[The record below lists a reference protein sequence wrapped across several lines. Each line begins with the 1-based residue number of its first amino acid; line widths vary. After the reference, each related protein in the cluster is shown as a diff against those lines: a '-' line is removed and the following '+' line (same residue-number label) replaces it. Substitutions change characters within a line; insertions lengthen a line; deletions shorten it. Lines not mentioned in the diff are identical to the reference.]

1 MANLKMNFAMYG
13 ADTAGLDFGKN
24 IFITYD
30 HRVSEYGNEIG
41 QGLKTNLTIADASI
55 SYLLNRRTNMRI
67 EFGITTR
74 SERNDQYNKQMIMVF
89 GGIKTGLRNIYYD
102 F

>member
-1 MANLKMNFAMYG
+1 MYG
-13 ADTAGLDFGKN
+13 VDTAGKDFGKN
-24 IFITYD
+24 IFIPYD
-30 HRVSEYGNEIG
+30 KRVSEFGNEIG

-67 EFGITTR
+67 EFGVSTR
-74 SERNDQYNKQMIMVF
+74 NEKNDHNNKQTFLIF
-89 GGIKTGLRNIYYD
+89 GGIKTELRNIYYD